1 MDTELALS
9 ALADRLH
16 ERAARY
22 SARLSAIEGELSE
35 LNRLAAANGKRRGD
49 RRPSGDDTQK
59 YRLGS
64 VFAMLACDLG
74 DLDDLAILGL
84 FADASV
90 ALPLLNEAAR
100 SSGGSLVDLIVAIL
114 SDANISAP
122 FREQGALLRW
132 EWHRH
137 LYHAEVDAFSQ
148 SGAALNPR
156 AAWRRKPP
164 TSRQL
169 YLISEAIR
177 AFELDPPTVT
187 NRGEAYEWLRQIGGN
202 PRFACLSKGKN
213 DGT

>member
-9 ALADRLH
+9 ALPDRLH
-16 ERAARY
+16 ERAATY

-35 LNRLAAANGKRRGD
+35 LNRLAAASGKRRGD
-49 RRPSGDDTQK
+49 RRPGGDDTQK

-64 VFAMLACDLG
+64 VFAMLVCDLG

-90 ALPLLNEAAR
+90 PLPLLNEAALG
-100 SSGGSLVDLIVAIL
+100 SGGSLVDLIVAIL

-132 EWHRH
+132 QWHRD
-137 LYHAEVDAFSQ
+137 LYHAEVEAFSK
-148 SGAALNPR
+148 SEASRNPR

-164 TSRQL
+164 TSRQI

-177 AFELDPPTVT
+177 AFELDPPSVST
-187 NRGEAYEWLRQIGGN
+187 RGEAYEWLRKVGGN
-202 PRFACLSKGKN
+202 PRFAHSVERKK
-213 DGT
+213 